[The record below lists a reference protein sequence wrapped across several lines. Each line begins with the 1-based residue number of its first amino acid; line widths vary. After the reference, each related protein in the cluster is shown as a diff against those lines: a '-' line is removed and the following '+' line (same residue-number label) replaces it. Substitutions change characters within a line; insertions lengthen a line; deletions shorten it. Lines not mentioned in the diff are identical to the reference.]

1 MSAFNEHQLR
11 LWRRMICS
19 IKDFQQG
26 ELSYIELICA
36 LEGSLQAG
44 EFKDR
49 DLIEKWYGF
58 WTPLEIEHALKGN
71 DVTRDDVEND
81 LSAMQQY
88 LESIIDR
95 DEGEENC

>member
-1 MSAFNEHQLR
+1 MLQ
-11 LWRRMICS
+11 S
-19 IKDFQQG
+19 IADFRQEKLTYFDFVG
-26 ELSYIELICA
+26 A
-36 LEGSLQAG
+36 LEGALYAG

-58 WTPLEIEHALKGN
+58 WTPLEIVRALKGN

-81 LSAMQQY
+81 LSALQQY

-95 DEGEENC
+95 DDGEEN